1 MKILTIDRQVREL
14 GRLRTGYTDGRRP
27 VKSKTWIFTSPSEQF
42 VAAAAELWGGTPE
55 RWKPLGN
62 GGEQYRVITN
72 ASAID
77 CLLPEGDNVLTSAYE
92 MWSRGG
98 AQRRCDGVQD
108 KLSGRDCLCAAEFG
122 EEFYNT
128 APKEQVCKAT
138 TRLKVIL
145 PGMPDIGTY
154 RVETHSYYATSEIGG
169 TYDLL
174 RNAQPT
180 GVLPVRVSIEQ
191 RSRVAAGQTKHFP
204 VVTMGL
210 IGASAGEVL
219 QGSIPNFTPAGQV
232 APGSGAQVGAGEEA
246 AAIGAGAGD
255 PEPDADAPLIAEA
268 QLKALAV
275 ASKEAGFGDE
285 QHDEL
290 MRGVSEIVGRK
301 VTSRKELRESEA
313 GPVIEALK
321 ERAAA
326 RNQQSTPAAPAP
338 DEGEPM
344 ITDEQRQRVVEL
356 ADRLGLALPGG
367 ALEYASRVLG
377 RPVGDPNEL
386 AVTEA
391 DALVAAMA
399 ADVEAAESARSG
411 EDAS

>member
-55 RWKPLGN
+55 RWKPLGS
-62 GGEQYRVITN
+62 GGEQFRVITE

-77 CLLPEGDNVLTSAYE
+77 CLLPEGDNVLSSAYE

-108 KLSGRDCLCAAEFG
+108 KLSGRDCLCAQEFG
-122 EEFYNT
+122 DEFYLS

-174 RNAQPT
+174 RGAQPT

-191 RSRVAAGQTKHFP
+191 RSRVAQGQTKHFP

-210 IGASAGEVL
+210 IGATSGEVL

-232 APGSGAQVGAGEEA
+232 SPGSGPQVGSGEKA
-246 AAIGAGAGD
+246 VAIGAGRT
-255 PEPDADAPLIAEA
+255 EPDEDAPPINEE
-268 QLKALAV
+268 QLKALAI
-275 ASKEAGFGDE
+275 ASKRAGFGDD

-290 MRGVSEIVGRK
+290 MAGISHIIGREVG
-301 VTSRKELRESEA
+301 SRKELTAAEA
-313 GPVIEALK
+313 GPAIEALK
-321 ERAAA
+321 KRAAA
-326 RNQQSTPAAPAP
+326 RTQPEQAPAAEA
-338 DEGEPM
+338 EGEPM
-344 ITDEQRQRVVEL
+344 IADQQRQRVVDL
-356 ADRLGLALPGG
+356 AGQLGLSLPGG
-367 ALEYASRVLG
+367 ALEYASRVLE
-377 RPVGDPNEL
+377 RTVASPDDL
-386 AVTEA
+386 TVTEA
-391 DALVAAMA
+391 DELIAAMA
-399 ADVEAAESARSG
+399 ADADAADKTRAK
-411 EDAS
+411 DAS

>member
-14 GRLRTGYTDGRRP
+14 GRLRSGYTDGKRP

-55 RWKPLGN
+55 RWKPLGS
-62 GGEQYRVITN
+62 GGEQFRVITE

-77 CLLPEGDNVLTSAYE
+77 CLLPEGDNVLSSAYE

-108 KLSGRDCLCAAEFG
+108 KLSGRGCLCSAEFG

-169 TYDLL
+169 TFDLL

-191 RSRVAAGQTKHFP
+191 RSRVAQGQTKHFP

-210 IGASAGEVL
+210 IGATSGEVL

-232 APGSGAQVGAGEEA
+232 APGSGAQVGAGEKA
-246 AAIGAGAGD
+246 AAIGAG
-255 PEPDADAPLIAEA
+255 EPDGPAITEE
-268 QLKALAV
+268 QLTALAV
-275 ASKEAGFGDE
+275 AAKEAGFGDDQRE
-285 QHDEL
+285 EL
-290 MRGVSEIVGRK
+290 LAGIGHIVKRSIE
-301 VTSRKELRESEA
+301 SRKELTADEA
-313 GPVIEALK
+313 GPVIEVLK
-321 ERAAA
+321 TRAAS
-326 RNQQSTPAAPAP
+326 RQQATAPAP

-344 ITDEQRQRVVEL
+344 ITEEQRQRIADL
-356 ADRLGLALPGG
+356 AQGMGLSVPKG
-367 ALEYASRVLG
+367 ALGYASRVLG
-377 RPVGDPNEL
+377 RPVGDVREL

-391 DALVAAMA
+391 DAVIASMVSDCDAA
-399 ADVEAAESARSG
+399 EAARDG